1 MTSLPMPTPSV
12 EYGLLSPIFIVFGV
26 AVAGVLVEAFLPR
39 RARYGVQVVLAIGG
53 LIAAAVADVIVARQL
68 DPPGRYAVLHA
79 LAVDGPTLLL
89 QGAILLVAVLA
100 VIFFAER
107 HSGDNPAA
115 GPGAATAPP
124 TSPPDWKPLRH
135 RHLRCRTVRPSMR
148 RSGPGQARPRCS
160 R

>member
-1 MTSLPMPTPSV
+1 MTSLPVPTPSV

-26 AVAGVLVEAFLPR
+26 AVAGVLVEAFMPR

-79 LAVDGPTLLL
+79 LAVDGPALLL

-100 VIFFAER
+100 VIFIAER

-115 GPGAATAPP
+115 GPGAASATAHVPAGLDSFTPQASAACWYSRPP
-124 TSPPDWKPLRH
+124 TT
-135 RHLRCRTVRPSMR
+135 C
-148 RSGPGQARPRCS
+148 
-160 R
+160 